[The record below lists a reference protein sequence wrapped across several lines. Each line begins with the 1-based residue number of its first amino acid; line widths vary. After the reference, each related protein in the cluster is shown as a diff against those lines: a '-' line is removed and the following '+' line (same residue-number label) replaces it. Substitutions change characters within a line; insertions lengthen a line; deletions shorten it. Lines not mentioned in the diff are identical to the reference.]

1 MPVRRG
7 EIYWID
13 WDPARGSEQAYTG
26 TEGRRR
32 GLVVSNDIANEHAPV
47 IIVAAMTTRQPSRP
61 YPFVVS
67 LSAAQTGLARDGAV
81 NCLQLMTIAR
91 DRPSATSGRSP
102 RPAGRVPSER
112 MEDVDQALKAA
123 LSLT

>member
-13 WDPARGSEQAYTG
+13 WDPARGSEQA
-26 TEGRRR
+26 GRRP

-47 IIVAAMTTRQPSRP
+47 VIVAAVTTRQPSRP
-61 YPFVVS
+61 YPFIVS

-81 NCLQLMTIAR
+81 NCLQLMTVVK
-91 DRPSATSGRSP
+91 DRLSTTGGRSA
-102 RPAGRVPSER
+102 RPAGRVPQER
-112 MEDVDQALKAA
+112 MEDIDRALKAA